1 MLLLRVV
8 RLDLAFFDLASDLA
22 FDLAFD
28 LAYFD
33 PASCYG

>member
-8 RLDLAFFDLASDLA
+8 GLDLAFFDLASDPA
-22 FDLAFD
+22 SDLASDPAF
-28 LAYFD
+28 FD